1 MKIKDVV
8 ILVGGLGTR
17 LGNLTKNIPK
27 PLIMINKI
35 SFLDQLICKII
46 KYNFKNIFLLCSYKK
61 EKFL

>member
-17 LGNLTKNIPK
+17 LGNLKNIPK

-35 SFLDQLICKII
+35 SFRSINLQ
-46 KYNFKNIFLLCSYKK
+46 NN
-61 EKFL
+61 